1 VLDSHASEAHVA
13 GLAHQFDDIEQQR
26 DACTLGMWLFL
37 STEILFFGGMFAG
50 YTIYRNAHLA
60 GFVAGSHILNI
71 KLGATNTAVLIG
83 SSLTMALAVHA
94 AQLGKRKVLLTCLA
108 LTILLGLVFL
118 GIKYKE
124 YHDKY
129 MEQLIPCE
137 SVSCYDVGF
146 KFDPQH
152 APEAKEAMEWIE
164 KFHAPLNEVELFF
177 CFYFFMTGMHAL
189 HMIIGIGIMTV
200 LIIMTR
206 RGRFEHGHYS
216 PVEISGLYWHFV
228 DIVWI
233 FLFPLLY
240 LIGGRY

>member
-1 VLDSHASEAHVA
+1 
-13 GLAHQFDDIEQQR
+13 LAHQFDDVEQQR
-26 DACTLGMWLFL
+26 DAGTLGMWLFL

-50 YTIYRNAHLA
+50 YTVYRNIHLA

-94 AQLGKRKVLLTCLA
+94 AQRGKRTALMTFLVLTM
-108 LTILLGLVFL
+108 LLGLIFL

-129 MEQLIPCE
+129 MEQLIPCQ
-137 SVSCYDVGF
+137 SLGCSNVGF
-146 KFDPQH
+146 KFDPQN
-152 APEAKEAMEWIE
+152 APESKEAMESIE
-164 KFHAPLNEVELFF
+164 KFRAPLPEVELFF
-177 CFYFFMTGMHAL
+177 CFYFAMTGMHAV
-189 HMIIGIGIMTV
+189 HMIIGIGIMSFLLMMAV
-200 LIIMTR
+200 
-206 RGRFEHGHYS
+206 RGKFERGYYS

>member
-1 VLDSHASEAHVA
+1 VSDTHATGARVA
-13 GLAHQFDDIEQQR
+13 GLAHQFDDIGQQH
-26 DACTLGMWLFL
+26 DAGTLGMWLFL
-37 STEILFFGGMFAG
+37 STEILFFGGMFTG
-50 YTIYRNAHLA
+50 YTIYRNIHLA

-94 AQLGKRKVLLTCLA
+94 AQLGKRKALMSTLVLTM
-108 LTILLGLVFL
+108 LLGLVFL

-129 MEQLIPCE
+129 MEQLIPCR
-137 SVSCYDVGF
+137 SLACSDVGF
-146 KFDPQH
+146 KFDPQN
-152 APEAKEAMEWIE
+152 APEGQEAMAWIE
-164 KFHAPLNEVELFF
+164 KYHAPLSEVELFF

-189 HMIIGIGIMTV
+189 HMIIGLGIMTFL
-200 LIIMTR
+200 LIMAS
-206 RGRFEHGHYS
+206 RGKFQGGYYS